1 MINFALLKKRY
12 KNYYSYDNQMEL
24 QGIKQRFGIIG
35 NDPALNRALDIAAQV
50 APTDISVLVIGES
63 GVGKENIPQVI
74 HALSA
79 RKHGPYIAV
88 NCGAIPEGTIES
100 ELFGHVKGAFTGAD
114 KDRKGY
120 FEEADGGTIFL
131 DEVGEL
137 PLAMQ
142 VKLLRVLENGEILPV
157 GTSAAR
163 KVDVRI
169 VAATNVDLL
178 AAVHNGR
185 FREDLYYRLNQIS
198 INIPPLR
205 ERKDDIPLLFR
216 KFSSDVAEKY
226 KMAPIFLSDDGKEY
240 IMKYPWYGNVR
251 ELKNI
256 TEQIAVI
263 ESERTITR
271 AILQNYLNYVPDET
285 LPAMYTGQA
294 AGAVSDREL
303 LLKAL
308 SMGQMINEMRGE
320 INDLRHAVSQ
330 LAASIPAG
338 QTGGPMPA
346 AMIVGEGDWYAAGT
360 AATRGDVQGVQNVQ
374 GFKGFKG
381 SMVQGETTPPAEQQP
396 LVATYKESRDDEFQ
410 PSEIVEDESLALED
424 RERAAIELALK
435 RHSGNRRKAAEEL
448 HISQRTL
455 YRKLNEYGL
464 GDQ

>member
-1 MINFALLKKRY
+1 MDLQNIMLRY
-12 KNYYSYDNQMEL
+12 
-24 QGIKQRFGIIG
+24 GIIG
-35 NDPALNRALDIAAQV
+35 RDPKLLMSLSKAVQV
-50 APTDISVLVIGES
+50 APTDLSILITGES
-63 GVGKENIPQVI
+63 GVGKDIFSRLI
-74 HALSA
+74 HDGSDRHT
-79 RKHGPYIAV
+79 RKRPLIAV